1 MARSHTN
8 GVTGPAKKVIIR
20 GIGPSLQVNGTPVTG
35 RLADPVLELHDSSNG
50 GALLETNDN
59 WGDAANASDIQATG
73 LAPSDPNESAILV
86 TLDSNN
92 GYTAILRGNGPTPT
106 GIGLVEV
113 YDLEEISNTH
123 LANISTR
130 GFVSTGDDV
139 LIGGLIVQGGTPARV
154 VLRAIGPSLT
164 ALGVAGALQDPV
176 LELHDTNG
184 ALVASNDDWMS
195 SPDKDAIFAATG
207 LAPSNPKESAILFVP
222 APGGYTA
229 IVRGNETNPTG
240 IALVEVFRLQN

>member
-1 MARSHTN
+1 MN
-8 GVTGPAKKVIIR
+8 
-20 GIGPSLQVNGTPVTG
+20 
-35 RLADPVLELHDSSNG
+35 PVLELHDSNNG
-50 GALLETNDN
+50 AALETNDN

-92 GYTAILRGNGPTPT
+92 GYTAILRGAGNTT

-113 YDLEEISNTH
+113 FDLDVTSDTH

-195 SPDKDAIFAATG
+195 SPDKAAIIAAG
-207 LAPSNPKESAILFVP
+207 LNPSNPKESAILFVP
-222 APGGYTA
+222 APGIYTA
-229 IVRGNETNPTG
+229 VVRGNGPTPTG
-240 IALVEVFRLQN
+240 VGLVEAYRLEN